1 MDSLFLTE
9 ILKRVRELIR
19 PLLAGRGAELVDLV
33 CHSGGGRL
41 TLRFLVDTAR
51 GITIDELSG
60 LNRSIG
66 AMLEEHDV
74 IPDPYVLEVSSP
86 GLDRPLK
93 TAADFE
99 RVIGRRVKVTTSA
112 PVADR
117 QEHWGEV
124 LGANEESVVLRLD
137 SGEKLPIPL
146 LKIQRAVQEVEI

>member
-1 MDSLFLTE
+1 MMDQTE
-9 ILKRVRELIR
+9 ILNRVRELIR
-19 PLLAGRGAELVDLV
+19 PILANRGVELVELT
-33 CHSGGGRL
+33 CHPGGGRL
-41 TLRFLVDTAR
+41 TLRCLVDTAR
-51 GITIDELSG
+51 GVTIDELSG

-66 AMLEEHDV
+66 AVLEEHDV
-74 IPDPYVLEVSSP
+74 IPDQYVLEVSSP

-117 QEHWGEV
+117 QEHRGEV
-124 LGANEESVVLRLD
+124 LAANEEAVVLRLD

-146 LKIQRAVQEVEI
+146 LQIQHAVQEIEI